1 MVYGDITDITLRVL
15 NFNCRLVFSS
25 LASERTAME
34 CWKSYRRIE
43 AELRSNGWLQPCLC
57 LLILITFSYCA
68 LYVKYHHSSISISNH
83 YSRVLL
89 CAISVILVVRTCLNQ
104 FNSSTVDLLIICEEE
119 EEEKEEEEEEEEEGN
134 RNMFAGTSNFN
145 VESVDPVLLR

>member
-1 MVYGDITDITLRVL
+1 M
-15 NFNCRLVFSS
+15 
-25 LASERTAME
+25 
-34 CWKSYRRIE
+34 
-43 AELRSNGWLQPCLC
+43 
-57 LLILITFSYCA
+57 
-68 LYVKYHHSSISISNH
+68 
-83 YSRVLL
+83 
-89 CAISVILVVRTCLNQ
+89 RTCLNQ